1 MQKALRMINQFLS
14 RIIIAISLAFFVF
27 IVFFGPDTLKSVGKI
42 GLWTVI
48 VVLEILF
55 VVGLIW
61 SKSPKSR

>member
-42 GLWTVI
+42 GLYI
-48 VVLEILF
+48 VLGTAGFLF
-55 VVGLIW
+55 IFGIALK
-61 SKSPKSR
+61 KSLKSR